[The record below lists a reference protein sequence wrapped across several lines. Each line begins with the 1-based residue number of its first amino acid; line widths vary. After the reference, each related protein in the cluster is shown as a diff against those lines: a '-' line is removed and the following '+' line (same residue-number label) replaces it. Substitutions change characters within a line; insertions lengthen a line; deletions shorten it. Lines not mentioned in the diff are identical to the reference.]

1 MYSRHASVLTGGLTG
16 PVQQDMLT
24 VRENTRRN
32 ASSGFKP
39 QSQYR
44 PMLSLNPDR
53 RRVTFLTR
61 APTASRKKQQRA
73 PSPVP
78 VGGEGRQR
86 RDEAEA
92 QALPLIPAPVA
103 VEGETRQPS
112 LTPALPPGATFQ
124 STSERPPENNDNAEP
139 QTELPTPTPP
149 IVSHHIPTPT
159 TTPDTSPAAH
169 APARRVRI
177 QGPSPLH
184 TAHTLTPSGSSSTHE
199 YGHAT
204 PAPGG
209 SQAPPGPTLNQSPVS
224 TAMPPLP
231 VGAAPPTPPAPP
243 APSAPSLWSPAAARS
258 SLPLQS
264 SVLPVSPDR
273 PVIMPRAKNAPTPWA
288 PASSSQPAS
297 PASSRPHVPSLTSS
311 ASQHSGNSGEQ
322 PTRRGFLNALRNK
335 PSALASGSANAHR
348 TSTYS
353 SASAY
358 SND

>member
-1 MYSRHASVLTGGLTG
+1 M
-16 PVQQDMLT
+16 QQDMLT

-53 RRVTFLTR
+53 RRVKFLTR
-61 APTASRKKQQRA
+61 APTSSRKNQPQQRA

-78 VGGEGRQR
+78 VGGKGKQR
-86 RDEAEA
+86 RDEAET

-112 LTPALPPGATFQ
+112 PTQALPPGATFQ
-124 STSERPPENNDNAEP
+124 SNERPPENNDNAEP
-139 QTELPTPTPP
+139 QAELPNPTPPTVSHHISTPTPTPD
-149 IVSHHIPTPT
+149 T
-159 TTPDTSPAAH
+159 TLAAH
-169 APARRVRI
+169 APGRRVRI

-184 TAHTLTPSGSSSTHE
+184 TAHTLTPSGSSST
-199 YGHAT
+199 YGRGHAT
-204 PAPGG
+204 PTPGS
-209 SQAPPGPTLNQSPVS
+209 SQAPPVATLSQPPVS

-231 VGAAPPTPPAPP
+231 VGAAAPTPPAPP
-243 APSAPSLWSPAAARS
+243 APSAPSLWAPAAPS
-258 SLPLQS
+258 PLQS

-273 PVIMPRAKNAPTPWA
+273 PVIMPRAKNALTPWAPAASA

-297 PASSRPHVPSLTSS
+297 PTSSRPHVPSLTSS
-311 ASQHSGNSGEQ
+311 TSQYSGNSGEQ
-322 PTRRGFLNALRNK
+322 PGRRGFLNALRHK